1 MSTVRRAIWIG
12 RAIEVAIVWDQT
24 RPLPAEPLDTVCAMR
39 VTLVED
45 PNELE
50 LEWRALFE
58 RDAIAAPFLSFE
70 WLSVWLRHWGADGT
84 PWILAVHDAE
94 RLAGL
99 ALFHLG
105 RRRGMRFLT
114 GLGVGF
120 GDYWDVLAAPEDR
133 ERATE
138 AVAAALRQ
146 RSSEWDVLVIDKL
159 PEDSIAA
166 AALRNAGLRVERP
179 TRLPSPRIAL
189 PETFDAYL
197 AGLSKNRRWRLRR
210 NLKAIDGGELT
221 VRTVS
226 DPDELR
232 QALERWQ
239 ALRVQW
245 WEKREREML
254 GEHGSK
260 RFLAF
265 TQDVVLALISLDRA
279 VVWEISDRDQPIGV
293 TINFLD
299 ERTFYYWLWGF
310 DSRLQELRPGHT
322 LIAYGIRWSIET
334 GRRYFDFMIGGESY
348 KYDYAPEDRG
358 VLSMTVGND
367 RPRSRAALGLSR
379 LRQAARA
386 ARARVSNARS
396 RRPAG

>member
-1 MSTVRRAIWIG
+1 MRRAIWID
-12 RAIEVAIVWDQT
+12 RAIEVAIVWDRT

-138 AVAAALRQ
+138 AVA
-146 RSSEWDVLVIDKL
+146 
-159 PEDSIAA
+159 
-166 AALRNAGLRVERP
+166 
-179 TRLPSPRIAL
+179 
-189 PETFDAYL
+189 
-197 AGLSKNRRWRLRR
+197 LS
-210 NLKAIDGGELT
+210 
-221 VRTVS
+221 
-226 DPDELR
+226 
-232 QALERWQ
+232 
-239 ALRVQW
+239 
-245 WEKREREML
+245 
-254 GEHGSK
+254 
-260 RFLAF
+260 
-265 TQDVVLALISLDRA
+265 LIH
-279 VVWEISDRDQPIGV
+279 I
-293 TINFLD
+293 
-299 ERTFYYWLWGF
+299 
-310 DSRLQELRPGHT
+310 
-322 LIAYGIRWSIET
+322 
-334 GRRYFDFMIGGESY
+334 
-348 KYDYAPEDRG
+348 
-358 VLSMTVGND
+358 
-367 RPRSRAALGLSR
+367 
-379 LRQAARA
+379 
-386 ARARVSNARS
+386 
-396 RRPAG
+396 